1 MYKKKLVYVLTAFFT
16 EESGL
21 EGSEE
26 YYADSYQ
33 DIEKVKQQIYEDYP
47 DEIDQIVV
55 SDGMQEREFYT

>member
-1 MYKKKLVYVLTAFFT
+1 MLTAFFT

-21 EGSEE
+21 EGSGE
-26 YYADSYQ
+26 YYADSCQ

-55 SDGMQEREFYT
+55 SDGMQEREFYA

>member
-55 SDGMQEREFYT
+55 SDGMQGREFYT